1 MPKLE
6 EEPLTSIQV
15 RLFTSDLAALR
26 KLYSQSPGVNKAI
39 RTILRTFLRQAEANA
54 AVKIDAAPMARL
66 EIPLPSLMQ
75 DLTP

>member
-15 RLFTSDLAALR
+15 RLFTSDLAMLR

-54 AVKIDAAPMARL
+54 AVKIDAAPMVRL
-66 EIPLPSLMQ
+66 EIPLPSFTQ